1 MIRTVAAIT
10 AAVALL
16 AACSG
21 KDEAPPPT
29 AADGDN
35 LSACSD
41 AICEVN
47 VKVGTRIPIPTGFDG
62 FTALDV
68 SSIDADGVAFGAK
81 SACCSVN
88 AKKQQPGETAQLNNL
103 TVTTVARTGTTA
115 ILRLHPA

>member
-16 AACSG
+16 TACSG
-21 KDEAPPPT
+21 KEDAPPPT

-41 AICEVN
+41 ATCEVN
-47 VKVGTRIPIPTGFDG
+47 VKVGTRIPIATGFDG

-68 SSIDADGVAFGAK
+68 SSIDADGVAYGAK
-81 SACCSVN
+81 SACCSLN
-88 AKKQQPGETAQLNNL
+88 AKKQQPGETTRLNNL
-103 TVTTVARTGTTA
+103 DITTVTRTGPTA
-115 ILRLHPA
+115 ILRLKPS